1 MDGRSRAVLYAVLFL
16 CVLLTGGCTA
26 HNFWGSAEKDLPP
39 PEENVSPRQ
48 SALFPESV
56 VCAPRPDVKSEF
68 KALPGG
74 ERLLRSARLDLR
86 SQGLRSW
93 TSLEVP
99 VRRSLDY
106 VLRQPP
112 KRPAIAH
119 GDVVLT
125 WQQVRRS
132 LEEFLVIL
140 PRLDREPELLSQ
152 RFVWYGLDPGPV
164 MTGYY
169 TPEIEASLTRRPGYQ
184 YPIYGVPADLKRC
197 KTPGG
202 GTGFCRVEKGRTV
215 PYYDRR
221 ALDVDR
227 VLAGKGYEI
236 AWARDPIDVFYLQ
249 VEGCGRLRLP
259 DGSVRNVLYGAK
271 NGHRFKSLGRI
282 LYEKGLLPR
291 GKLGKEHV
299 RRYFRRHPKRM
310 FEFMAENRSYVF
322 FRLAEAPPEGAMG
335 KPLTPMVSIATDRRL
350 LPLGSVLAFEAEI
363 PDDKVR
369 NGYRAKRTVTGIGL
383 AQDTGTAIQGA
394 HVDYYVGEGYKVEPV
409 ASRIKTRAT
418 VYLLISKDALKNG

>member
-1 MDGRSRAVLYAVLFL
+1 MDGCCRTVLCAA
-16 CVLLTGGCTA
+16 LLACLALLGGCGGGSFWHTA
-26 HNFWGSAEKDLPP
+26 GRELP
-39 PEENVSPRQ
+39 PEETVSPRQ

-56 VCAPRPDVKSEF
+56 ASVRRPNVKSEF
-68 KALPGG
+68 KPLQGR
-74 ERLLRSARLDLR
+74 ERLLKSVRLDVA

-93 TSLEVP
+93 TSLEEP
-99 VRRSLDY
+99 VRRSLEY
-106 VLRQPP
+106 VVRQPP
-112 KRPAIAH
+112 KRPALSH
-119 GDVVLT
+119 GSVSLT

-132 LEEFLVIL
+132 LEEFLVLL

-169 TPEIEASLTRRPGYQ
+169 TPEIEASLTRRPGYS
-184 YPIYGVPADLKRC
+184 YPIYGVPRDLRRGAVRGSTLKYY
-197 KTPGG
+197 
-202 GTGFCRVEKGRTV
+202 RVEKGRV
-215 PYYDRR
+215 LPYYDRH

-236 AWARDPIDVFYLQ
+236 AWARDPIDAFYLQ

-271 NGHRFKSLGRI
+271 NGHAFKSLGRI
-282 LYEKGLLPR
+282 LYEKGYLPH

-299 RRYFRRHPKRM
+299 RRYLRKHPKMM
-310 FEFMAENRSYVF
+310 FELMAENRSYVF
-322 FRLAEAPPEGAMG
+322 FRLADAPPEGAMG

-363 PDDKVR
+363 PGYRVR
-369 NGYRAKRTVTGIGL
+369 NGKRSRRTVTGIGL
-383 AQDTGTAIQGA
+383 AQDTGTAIKGA
-394 HVDYYVGEGYKVEPV
+394 HVDYYIGEGYKVEPV
-409 ASRIKTRAT
+409 ASRIKTRAA